1 MNSRAPIAID
11 ARPPLPWRLKVV
23 ACVFLLDGLRSISA
37 LRRSEIDL
45 GILFGAVE
53 VAVGFG
59 LLRHN
64 ASARG
69 IGTVLMWLFVVPVG
83 LGLVVAMVAHLLG
96 GKASHYFEGD
106 EHLRA
111 SIYLI
116 YLIGIPVECLAIWM
130 LRVLV
135 DRRLD
140 DLFDRR
146 KWRIGNHGAA
156 FD

>member
-23 ACVFLLDGLRSISA
+23 ACLFLLDGLRSIPA
-37 LRRSEIDL
+37 FRKSELDFVLLIS
-45 GILFGAVE
+45 AVE
-53 VAVGFG
+53 FLIGFG
-59 LLRHN
+59 LLRHS
-64 ASARG
+64 ALARG
-69 IGTVLMWLFVVPVG
+69 VGTVLMWLLVVPLG
-83 LGLVVAMVAHLLG
+83 LGLVATLFGHLLG
-96 GKASHYFEGD
+96 GKASHYFDGD
-106 EHLRA
+106 DQLRA
-111 SIYLI
+111 SI